1 MNGTERMKQITIV
14 AESSAGL
21 LTRVSEILAERGINI
36 ETLDAETVE
45 DYGVVILTVD
55 RYDEALAAL
64 RDAGVHAV
72 SEDAI
77 IIRITDE
84 PGALAR
90 IARRFHDAGIPLRSV
105 RIVRRNA
112 GSGLVALSTE
122 RTEQALDLVRDELV
136 S

>member
-1 MNGTERMKQITIV
+1 MKQITIV
-14 AESSAGL
+14 AESAPGL
-21 LTRVSEILAERGINI
+21 LAQVSEILAARGINI
-36 ETLDAETVE
+36 ETLNAETVQ

-64 RDAGVHAV
+64 RDAGLHAV

-77 IIRITDE
+77 IIRIEDE

-90 IARRFHDAGIPLRSV
+90 ISRRFHDAQIRLRSV
-105 RIVRRNA
+105 RIIRRSA
-112 GSGLVALSTE
+112 GHGLVALSTD
-122 RTEQALDLVRDELV
+122 RTEEALDLVRDVLI

>member
-1 MNGTERMKQITIV
+1 MKQITIV
-14 AESSAGL
+14 AESAPGL
-21 LTRVSEILAERGINI
+21 LAQVSEILAARGINI
-36 ETLDAETVE
+36 ETLDAETVQ

-64 RDAGVHAV
+64 RDAGLHAV

-77 IIRITDE
+77 IIRIVDE

-90 IARRFHDAGIPLRSV
+90 ISRRFHDAEIRLRSV
-105 RIVRRNA
+105 RIIRRSS

-122 RTEQALDLVRDELV
+122 RTERALELV
-136 S
+136 KDVLVS

>member
-1 MNGTERMKQITIV
+1 MKQITIV
-14 AESSAGL
+14 GESDPGL
-21 LTRVSEILAERGINI
+21 LARVSEILAARGINI
-36 ETLDAETVE
+36 ETLDAETVQ
-45 DYGVVILTVD
+45 DHGVVIFTVD

-77 IIRITDE
+77 VIRIADE

-90 IARRFHDAGIPLRSV
+90 ISRRFDDAGIRLRSV
-105 RIVRRNA
+105 RIIRRNE
-112 GSGLVALSTE
+112 GWGLVALSTE
-122 RTEQALDLVRDELV
+122 RTERALDLVRDVLI

>member
-1 MNGTERMKQITIV
+1 MKQITIV
-14 AESSAGL
+14 AESAPGL
-21 LTRVSEILAERGINI
+21 LAQVSEILAARGINI
-36 ETLDAETVE
+36 ETLHAETVQ

-64 RDAGVHAV
+64 RDAGLHAV

-77 IIRITDE
+77 IIRIADE

-90 IARRFHDAGIPLRSV
+90 ISRRFHDAEIRLRSV
-105 RIVRRNA
+105 RIIRRSS

-122 RTEQALDLVRDELV
+122 RTERALELV
-136 S
+136 KDVLVS

>member
-1 MNGTERMKQITIV
+1 MKQITIV
-14 AESSAGL
+14 AESAPGL
-21 LTRVSEILAERGINI
+21 LAQASEILAARGINI
-36 ETLDAETVE
+36 ETLDAGTVE

-64 RDAGVHAV
+64 RDAGLQAV

-77 IIRITDE
+77 IIRIEDE

-90 IARRFHDAGIPLRSV
+90 ISRRFHDAKIRLRSV
-105 RIVRRNA
+105 RIIRRSA
-112 GSGLVALSTE
+112 GHGLVALSTD
-122 RTEQALDLVRDELV
+122 RTEEALDLVRDVLI

>member
-1 MNGTERMKQITIV
+1 MKQITIV
-14 AESSAGL
+14 AESAPGL
-21 LTRVSEILAERGINI
+21 LAQASEILAARGINI
-36 ETLDAETVE
+36 ETLDAGTVQ

-64 RDAGVHAV
+64 RDAGLQAV

-77 IIRITDE
+77 IIRIEDE

-90 IARRFHDAGIPLRSV
+90 ISKRFHDAEIRLRSV
-105 RIVRRNA
+105 RIIRRNE
-112 GSGLVALSTE
+112 GYGLVALSTD
-122 RTEQALDLVRDELV
+122 RTEEALDLVRDVLV

>member
-1 MNGTERMKQITIV
+1 MKQITIV
-14 AESSAGL
+14 AESAPGL
-21 LTRVSEILAERGINI
+21 LAQVSEILAARGINI
-36 ETLDAETVE
+36 ETLNAETVQ

-64 RDAGVHAV
+64 RDAGLHAV

-77 IIRITDE
+77 IIRIEDE

-90 IARRFHDAGIPLRSV
+90 ISQRFHDAQIRLRSV
-105 RIVRRNA
+105 RIIRRSA
-112 GSGLVALSTE
+112 GHGLVALSTD
-122 RTEQALDLVRDELV
+122 RTEEALDLVRDVLI

>member
-1 MNGTERMKQITIV
+1 MKQITIV
-14 AESSAGL
+14 AESSPGL
-21 LTRVSEILAERGINI
+21 LTRASEILAERGINI
-36 ETLDAETVE
+36 ETLDAETVQ
-45 DYGVVILTVD
+45 DHGVVILTVD

-64 RDAGVHAV
+64 RDAGVPAV

-77 IIRITDE
+77 IIRIADE

-90 IARRFHDAGIPLRSV
+90 ISRRFHDAGIRLRSV
-105 RIVRRNA
+105 RIIRRNA

-122 RTEQALDLVRDELV
+122 RTERALDLVKDVLI

>member
-1 MNGTERMKQITIV
+1 MKQITVV
-14 AESSAGL
+14 AESGPGL
-21 LTRVSEILAERGINI
+21 LARVSEILAARGINI
-36 ETLDAETVE
+36 ETLDAETVQ
-45 DYGVVILTVD
+45 DHGIVIFTVD

-77 IIRITDE
+77 VIRIADE

-90 IARRFHDAGIPLRSV
+90 ISRRFDDAGIRLRSV
-105 RIVRRNA
+105 RIIRRNE
-112 GSGLVALSTE
+112 GWGLVALSTE
-122 RTEQALDLVRDELV
+122 RTERALDLVRDVLI

>member
-1 MNGTERMKQITIV
+1 MKQITIV
-14 AESSAGL
+14 AESDPGL
-21 LTRVSEILAERGINI
+21 LARVSEILAARGINI
-36 ETLDAETVE
+36 ETLDAETVQ

-64 RDAGVHAV
+64 RDAGLHAV

-77 IIRITDE
+77 IIRIEDE

-90 IARRFHDAGIPLRSV
+90 ISRRFHDAGIRLRSV
-105 RIVRRNA
+105 RIIRRSA

-122 RTEQALDLVRDELV
+122 RTERALDLVRDVLI

>member
-1 MNGTERMKQITIV
+1 M
-14 AESSAGL
+14 
-21 LTRVSEILAERGINI
+21 
-36 ETLDAETVE
+36 
-45 DYGVVILTVD
+45 ILTVD

-77 IIRITDE
+77 IIRIADE

-90 IARRFHDAGIPLRSV
+90 ISRRFHDAGIRLRSV
-105 RIVRRNA
+105 RIIRRNA

-122 RTEQALDLVRDELV
+122 RTERALDLVRDELV